1 MKIIIGLI
9 LILNTIH
16 TGKGMKAAP
25 NAKIDDGLIDIIL
38 LPSKISRI
46 ELLKLLPKLFTGK
59 HILSEYVEYVTAKTI
74 QLYPENNEILN
85 IDGEIKSK
93 TPVSISVI
101 PQKFIIYS

>member
-1 MKIIIGLI
+1 M
-9 LILNTIH
+9 
-16 TGKGMKAAP
+16 
-25 NAKIDDGLIDIIL
+25 
-38 LPSKISRI
+38 PSKISRI

-59 HILSEYVEYVTAKTI
+59 HILSEYVEYVKAKTI